1 MSPWIAYSLVRFGL
15 FGGVLA
21 LLLLAQLQWWWAA
34 IIATIIAF
42 TVSYIFFPG
51 LRHAVAADLAARR
64 TRETPEDPDADAE
77 DSALENR

>member
-1 MSPWIAYSLVRFGL
+1 MSPWIAYSLLRFGL

-34 IIATIIAF
+34 ILATIIAF